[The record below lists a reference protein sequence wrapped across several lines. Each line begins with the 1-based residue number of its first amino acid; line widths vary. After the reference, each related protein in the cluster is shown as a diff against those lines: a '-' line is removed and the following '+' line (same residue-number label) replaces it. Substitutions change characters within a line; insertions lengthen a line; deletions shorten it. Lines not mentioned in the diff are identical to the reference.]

1 MNKSYL
7 IVPLILAAVF
17 GFYYKSA
24 LNDMHAKEV
33 ANQVKADKIKAE
45 EKKRKDEVELKA
57 TADAKKRQDE
67 RDLADREK
75 QLKKEAEY
83 NDAMKKLRDEAKDY
97 ADQAEKL
104 GKQIADIEAQI
115 AQTRTE
121 KDKLTRETLELAKA
135 VELAK
140 INRRNAELEIQR
152 MMDMVA
158 KKLNDS
164 SIAASPPPPLPNA
177 GK

>member
-7 IVPLILAAVF
+7 IVPLILAAIF
-17 GFYYKSA
+17 GFYYNSA
-24 LNDMHAKEV
+24 LNDMRAKEV
-33 ANQVKADKIKAE
+33 ANQVEAEKIKAE
-45 EKKRKDEVELKA
+45 EKKRKDEVEAKA
-57 TADAKKRQDE
+57 TADAKKRQEE
-67 RDLADREK
+67 RDASDREK
-75 QLKKEAEY
+75 QLKKEADY

-97 ADQAEKL
+97 ADQAAKL
-104 GKQIADIEAQI
+104 GKQIADIESQI
-115 AQTRTE
+115 TQTRAE
-121 KDKLTRETLELAKA
+121 KDKLMSETLELAKA

-164 SIAASPPPPLPNA
+164 SIAASPPPVLPSV
-177 GK
+177 K

>member
-17 GFYYKSA
+17 GFYYKTA

-33 ANQVKADKIKAE
+33 ANQVKADKIRAE
-45 EKKRKDEVELKA
+45 EKKHKDEVEAKA

-67 RDLADREK
+67 RDAADREK

-104 GKQIADIEAQI
+104 GKQVAELDTQI
-115 AQTRTE
+115 AQTKTAKE
-121 KDKLTRETLELAKA
+121 KLTTETLELAKA

-164 SIAASPPPPLPNA
+164 SIAASPPPPLPTA

>member
-17 GFYYKSA
+17 GFYYNSA
-24 LNDMHAKEV
+24 LNDMRAKEV
-33 ANQVKADKIKAE
+33 ANQLKAEKIKAE
-45 EKKRKDEVELKA
+45 EKMRKDEVEAKA

-67 RDLADREK
+67 RDASDREK
-75 QLKKEAEY
+75 QAKREADY
-83 NDAMKKLRDEAKDY
+83 TDGLKKLRDETADY
-97 ADQAEKL
+97 ADQAAKL
-104 GKQIADIEAQI
+104 SKQIAEIESQI
-115 AQTRTE
+115 AQTRTD

-158 KKLNDS
+158 RKLNDS
-164 SIAASPPPPLPNA
+164 SIAAAPPPVLPNN
-177 GK
+177 K